1 MSKIS
6 QFISFILDSGAT
18 PEMTPLQRQKI
29 KHTHTFAL
37 YNNLPALSL
46 LIFLYYEG
54 APYNALVYLF
64 INCLVNTLL
73 FLVSRYVSPV
83 ATKFI
88 FIINWN
94 LTILFLGGHLSN
106 NNEHVQEF
114 MHLWIFASACIP
126 LMVFEIKEWFKLI
139 IGIGIVLCSHFLVI
153 PFDLAFETPHDV
165 DFYNGPI
172 FESVNFMLA
181 MAFMAGSIFVYQ
193 LRDLRV
199 YTYLINRLQITNT
212 ELVEHEKMLLEAN
225 KELDNFVYRASHDI
239 KGPLARLKGV
249 CHVALM
255 QTKDDDSRK
264 FFMLLDN
271 EALRLNTILNKLL
284 QVKDLKMTTP
294 EKESVNLKQA
304 MLETLEGMKQFEGYK
319 EVTFQLDIPEFLEV
333 HTDRKLLT
341 LLLTNIM
348 DNAVLYR
355 SLTSDKPTV
364 MVHAGSTLTDVV
376 IYIEDNGIGIPD
388 DYLDK
393 IFEMHFR
400 ATERSNGAGL
410 GLFIVKNI
418 LDLLGGKIK
427 IFSAPER
434 GTRVEILIPS

>member
-1 MSKIS
+1 ME
-6 QFISFILDSGAT
+6 SGAT
-18 PEMTPLQRQKI
+18 NEMTPMQRQKI
-29 KHTHTFAL
+29 KHTHAFAL
-37 YNNLPALSL
+37 YNNLPIL
-46 LIFLYYEG
+46 LLLVFLYFEG
-54 APYNALVYLF
+54 APSNAIIYLF
-64 INCLVNTLL
+64 INCLVNTFL
-73 FLVSRYVSPV
+73 FLVSRFVSPV
-83 ATKFI
+83 ATKLI

-94 LTILFLGGHLSN
+94 LTILLLGGHLSN

-126 LMVFEIKEWFKLI
+126 LMVFEIQEWVKLLA
-139 IGIGIVLCSHFLVI
+139 GLSIVVISHFLVV

-165 DFYNGPI
+165 DFYNRPI
-172 FESVNFMLA
+172 FESVNFTLA
-181 MAFMAGSIFVYQ
+181 LVFMIGAIFIYQ

-199 YTYLINRLQITNT
+199 YTFLINRLQVTND
-212 ELVEHEKMLLEAN
+212 ELTEHEKLLLEAN

-255 QTKDDDSRK
+255 HIQNEDSRK
-264 FFMLLDN
+264 YFTLLDN

-284 QVKDLKMTTP
+284 QVKDLKLATA
-294 EKESVNLKQA
+294 EKESINLKGA
-304 MLETLEGMKQFEGYK
+304 LLETLDGMKQFEGYK
-319 EVTFQLDIPEFLEV
+319 EVTFHLDIPDGLMI

-341 LLLTNIM
+341 LLLTNVM

-355 SLTSDKPTV
+355 SLTAEKPTV
-364 MVHAGSTLTDVV
+364 MVHAGSTVSAVV

-418 LDLLGGKIK
+418 LDILGGKIK
-427 IFSAPER
+427 ILSEPER
-434 GTRVEILIPS
+434 GTRVEIVLPE